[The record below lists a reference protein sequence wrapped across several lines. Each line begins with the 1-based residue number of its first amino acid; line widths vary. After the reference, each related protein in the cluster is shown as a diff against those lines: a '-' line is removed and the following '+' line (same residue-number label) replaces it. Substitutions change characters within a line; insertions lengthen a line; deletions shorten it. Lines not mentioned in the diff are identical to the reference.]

1 MADIKSIAINPHIEI
16 DFKFEYE
23 DGNVKTVSVKEG
35 QFVKDIV
42 YKENGEVKTV
52 SGVIDVIN
60 FISKQRASDKDACI
74 HDDVPVFNQFITVT
88 SLTIDCSGK
97 YDSKVIAISAK
108 NIIDIGGSEDYTKPV
123 FAVNGEVYTTVEE
136 AFTAIEAGGTVEITE
151 DTSGNGLVGDKDFT
165 FDLGGNT
172 YNADSEMVGSTG
184 TKTLGMQLLKDT
196 NVVIKNGTLTSN
208 KAKMLVQNYSNL
220 TLEDVTLDCSDNNVI
235 QYVLSNNNGDTVL
248 KGNTNI
254 YAPEGAVAF
263 DICKYATYPAAT
275 VTVETTGKIVGKIEI
290 DNNTLAAMEAG
301 THKLIIKSGTF
312 TDPIV
317 ANYLAEGS
325 VFNDNGDGTYT
336 VSISE

>member
-1 MADIKSIAINPHIEI
+1 MANIKSVGINPHIEI

-23 DGNVKTVSVKEG
+23 DGNTKTVSIKEG
-35 QFVKDIV
+35 QYVKDIV
-42 YKENGEVKTV
+42 YKDGNEEKTV

-60 FISKQRASDKDACI
+60 FLAKQKANDRDSCI
-74 HDDVPVFNQFITVT
+74 HDDVPVFAQYITVT
-88 SLTIDCSGK
+88 SLTVDCSGK
-97 YDSKVIAISAK
+97 FNSKVVPISLK
-108 NIIDIGGSEDYTKPV
+108 NIISIGECEEYTKPV

-136 AFTAIEAGGTVEITE
+136 AFTAIEAGGVVEITE
-151 DTSGNGLVGDKDFT
+151 DTSGNGLVGDKDFI
-165 FDLGGNT
+165 FDLGGHT
-172 YNADSEMVGSTG
+172 YDADSEMVGSSAK
-184 TKTLGMQLLKDT
+184 TKTLAMQLLKDT

-220 TLEDVTLDCSDNNVI
+220 TLENVTLDCSDSSMV

-263 DICKYATYPAAT
+263 DICKFRDYPAAT

-290 DNNTLAAMEAG
+290 DAATLDAMEAG

-325 VFNDNGDGTYT
+325 VFRDNGNGTYT
-336 VSISE
+336 VIAG